1 MRWQLQRIGITFS
14 FIVLL
19 SEFCTSNNNTRTN
32 NCNQII
38 RKLKKDFRKLK
49 KEEGALKL
57 IGGENGDHEGNS
69 DISVITQFL
78 FKIF

>member
-1 MRWQLQRIGITFS
+1 MRWQLQRIGISLS

-19 SEFCTSNNNTRTN
+19 SEFCTGNNDTRTN
-32 NCNQII
+32 NRNKII

-57 IGGENGDHEGNS
+57 TGSENGDHEGNPDTS
-69 DISVITQFL
+69 IIIEFL
-78 FKIF
+78 YKIY